1 MYTLAHKNSKIWLD
15 LCTYCNAGCPQ
26 CHRTNPNGLKKQP
39 WLPLI
44 QWSLETFKKSF
55 PVETLKFI
63 YEFQICGTWGDPI
76 MNKDI
81 YKICEYVIKN
91 SECLLTLN
99 TNGSLR
105 DEFWWYSLGHLC
117 KTRVEVYFDIDGTT
131 QEMHSL
137 YRQNTNL
144 QKILDNMKALS
155 VFSKPTT
162 FIILFKHNKNFVEDI
177 KDLARSYGCT
187 SFCVIPSNRWNMMT
201 KDYYDDNVERVGEK
215 VISLSFT
222 NHKKEKFKIEK
233 IDDKM

>member
-1 MYTLAHKNSKIWLD
+1 MYTAKYKNINIWLD
-15 LCTYCNAGCPQ
+15 LCTHCNAGCPQ
-26 CHRTNPNGLKKQP
+26 CHRTDPNGLKKQS

-44 QWSLETFKKSF
+44 QWSLDMFKKAF
-55 PVETLKFI
+55 PIESLNLI

-91 SECLLTLN
+91 SECLVTLN

-117 KTRVEVYFDIDGTT
+117 GDRLNVFFDVDGTT

-155 VFSKPTT
+155 SHSNATVYTIK
-162 FIILFKHNKNFVEDI
+162 FKHNQDFIDDI
-177 KDLARSYGCT
+177 QKLVSNYGCT
-187 SFCVIPSNRWNMMT
+187 EFCAVPSNRWESMST
-201 KDYYDDNVERVGEK
+201 
-215 VISLSFT
+215 LSFS
-222 NHKKEKFKIEK
+222 NQKNEKFILEK
-233 IDDKM
+233 IDD

>member
-1 MYTLAHKNSKIWLD
+1 M
-15 LCTYCNAGCPQ
+15 
-26 CHRTNPNGLKKQP
+26 
-39 WLPLI
+39 
-44 QWSLETFKKSF
+44 FKKAF
-55 PVETLKFI
+55 PIESLNLI

-91 SECLLTLN
+91 SECLVTLN

-117 KTRVEVYFDIDGTT
+117 GDRLNVFFDVDGTT

-155 VFSKPTT
+155 SHSNATVYTIK
-162 FIILFKHNKNFVEDI
+162 FKHNQDFIDDI
-177 KDLARSYGCT
+177 QKLVSNYGCT
-187 SFCVIPSNRWNMMT
+187 EFYAVPSNRWESMST
-201 KDYYDDNVERVGEK
+201 
-215 VISLSFT
+215 LSFS
-222 NHKKEKFKIEK
+222 NQKNEKFILEK
-233 IDDKM
+233 IDD

>member
-1 MYTLAHKNSKIWLD
+1 MDYMYTAKYKNINIWLD
-15 LCTYCNAGCPQ
+15 LCTHCNAGCPQ
-26 CHRTNPNGLKKQP
+26 CHRTDPNGLKKQS

-44 QWSLETFKKSF
+44 QWSLDMFKKAF
-55 PVETLKFI
+55 PIESLNLI
-63 YEFQICGTWGDPI
+63 YGFQICGTWGDPI

-91 SECLLTLN
+91 SECLVTLN

-117 KTRVEVYFDIDGTT
+117 GDRLNVFFDVDGTT

-155 VFSKPTT
+155 SHSKATVYT
-162 FIILFKHNKNFVEDI
+162 IKFKHNQDFIEDI
-177 KDLARSYGCT
+177 QKLVTNYGCT
-187 SFCVIPSNRWNMMT
+187 EFYAVPSNRWESMST
-201 KDYYDDNVERVGEK
+201 
-215 VISLSFT
+215 LSFT
-222 NHKKEKFKIEK
+222 DQKNEKFIIEK
-233 IDDKM
+233 IDD

>member
-1 MYTLAHKNSKIWLD
+1 MYTAKYKNINIWLD
-15 LCTYCNAGCPQ
+15 LCTHCNAGCPQ
-26 CHRTNPNGLKKQP
+26 CHRTDPNGLKKQS

-44 QWSLETFKKSF
+44 QWSLDMFKKAF
-55 PVETLKFI
+55 PIESLNLI

-91 SECLLTLN
+91 SECLVTLN

-117 KTRVEVYFDIDGTT
+117 GDRLNVFFDVDGTT

-155 VFSKPTT
+155 SHSNATVYTIK
-162 FIILFKHNKNFVEDI
+162 FKHNQDFIDDI
-177 KDLARSYGCT
+177 QKLVSNYGCT
-187 SFCVIPSNRWNMMT
+187 EFYAVPSNRWESMST
-201 KDYYDDNVERVGEK
+201 
-215 VISLSFT
+215 LSFS
-222 NHKKEKFKIEK
+222 NQKNEKFILEK
-233 IDDKM
+233 IDD

>member
-1 MYTLAHKNSKIWLD
+1 MDYMYTAKYKNINIWLD
-15 LCTYCNAGCPQ
+15 LCTHCNAGCPQ
-26 CHRTNPNGLKKQP
+26 CHRTDPNGLKKQS

-44 QWSLETFKKSF
+44 QWSLDMFKKAF
-55 PVETLKFI
+55 PIESLNLI

-91 SECLLTLN
+91 SECLVTLN

-117 KTRVEVYFDIDGTT
+117 GDRLNVFFDVDGTT

-155 VFSKPTT
+155 SHSNATVYTIK
-162 FIILFKHNKNFVEDI
+162 FKHNQDFIEDI
-177 KDLARSYGCT
+177 QKLVSNYGCT
-187 SFCVIPSNRWNMMT
+187 EFYAVPSNRWESMST
-201 KDYYDDNVERVGEK
+201 
-215 VISLSFT
+215 LSFT
-222 NHKKEKFKIEK
+222 DQKNEKFIIEK
-233 IDDKM
+233 IDD